1 LFINEKVK
9 RRREQCL
16 FKQAEDFALS
26 APAIDSPFHVYPAM
40 LWRRAIECDT
50 MRKNFREW
58 LKSMR
63 ARRERMHS
71 SACLCNS
78 RDEQCI
84 RSRFRRIL
92 AIQDEIR
99 SGRTDYIRLVAKCDK
114 CEPLRLRFRRW
125 QLLQRKRR
133 QRLHEEI
140 CRCAVK
146 DTECV
151 TERVSKIKAIGQRI
165 AEGRAKILA
174 MNRRCKA
181 DTITTTTAGTAAPT
195 PAPVKRLSAGAS
207 ALSAGLVAA
216 AAIAVAA
223 LLLFGLWGSNP

>member
-1 LFINEKVK
+1 
-9 RRREQCL
+9 
-16 FKQAEDFALS
+16 
-26 APAIDSPFHVYPAM
+26 
-40 LWRRAIECDT
+40 
-50 MRKNFREW
+50 
-58 LKSMR
+58 MR

-99 SGRTDYIRLVAKCDK
+99 RERTDYIRLVSKCDK

-133 QRLHEEI
+133 ERLHEEI
-140 CRCAVK
+140 CRCAAK

-151 TERVSKIKAIGQRI
+151 TERVVKIKAIGQRI
-165 AEGRAKILA
+165 AEGRAKILS
-174 MNRRCKA
+174 MDRSCQA
-181 DTITTTTAGTAAPT
+181 DSVTTTTAGTAAPT
-195 PAPVKRLSAGAS
+195 PAPAVKRASGAS

-216 AAIAVAA
+216 AAIAVVA
-223 LLLFGLWGSNP
+223 LLL